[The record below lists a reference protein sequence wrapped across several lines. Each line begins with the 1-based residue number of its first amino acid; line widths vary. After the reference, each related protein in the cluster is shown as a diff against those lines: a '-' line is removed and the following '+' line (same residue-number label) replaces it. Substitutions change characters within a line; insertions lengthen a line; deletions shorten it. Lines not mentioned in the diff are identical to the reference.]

1 MGVLQY
7 FCCCKWTLWVGSG
20 WNWCMYPLLVSSQI
34 SLISMVFSCLC
45 CCHINKGK
53 FAMLPLFNRLE
64 VLHSASDKPKLIA
77 NNLSRNSYLDDAG
90 CSLPVFHCRT
100 NLKQHIISVN
110 PKMVTTNV
118 DSPKVW
124 SWFSCILAEL
134 FNMCLKES
142 CFPDCWNV
150 SLVVPISNK
159 NYHHVIFLSVFS
171 KVFENL

>member
-1 MGVLQY
+1 MIILVLIGMVLLIIWQMFHGTSVLQY
-7 FCCCKWTLWVGSG
+7 FYCCKWTLWVGSG

-77 NNLSRNSYLDDAG
+77 NNLSRSSYLDDAG

-124 SWFSCILAEL
+124 SWLYSSGGCKEL
-134 FNMCLKES
+134 S
-142 CFPDCWNV
+142 A
-150 SLVVPISNK
+150 
-159 NYHHVIFLSVFS
+159 
-171 KVFENL
+171 